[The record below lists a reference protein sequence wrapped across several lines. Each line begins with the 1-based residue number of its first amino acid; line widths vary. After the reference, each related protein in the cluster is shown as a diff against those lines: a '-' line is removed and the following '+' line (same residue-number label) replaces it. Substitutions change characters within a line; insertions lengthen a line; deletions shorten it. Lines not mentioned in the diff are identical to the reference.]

1 MTPPFYIKLNIAV
14 VTALTKHKIKKNV
27 YAICLGFYNFF
38 QSKALH
44 QNGE

>member
-1 MTPPFYIKLNIAV
+1 MTPPFYIKLNMAV
-14 VTALTKHKIKKNV
+14 VTALTDYKIIKNV
-27 YAICLGFYNFF
+27 FAMHLGFYNFF